1 MNPFIDFADVLATI
15 AESPSRYA
23 SAEAVSVSVAD
34 SWYRAFASRGQ
45 SIGQTWHSDQTEA
58 PKQPAG
64 SDTRHIWT
72 GDLLDSL
79 TSELSHD
86 VQGSAVVYGTR
97 LKYAP
102 QVDQWGEYALID
114 GTAVEVIVEQI
125 ADMVTVDLSRAEGS
139 TWSL

>member
-1 MNPFIDFADVLATI
+1 MNPFSDFADAI
-15 AESPSRYA
+15 ASIAQGGSRYA
-23 SAEAVSVSVAD
+23 AADAVRVLVAD

-45 SIGQTWHSDQTEA
+45 SIGQTWYQDQTEA

-79 TSELSHD
+79 TSELSRET
-86 VQGSAVVYGTR
+86 QGNTVVYGTT
-97 LKYAP
+97 LSYAP
-102 QVDQWGEYALID
+102 QVDRWGEYALID
-114 GTAVEVIVEQI
+114 GTAVEVIVERI
-125 ADMVTVDLSRAEGS
+125 ADMVTSDLANAEGP